1 MGRNSDRKADAEASP
16 QPILPRAQPA
26 SPTWGDPCESTG
38 AIDGLGRTED
48 ETSDQLSL
56 ISLPTAA
63 SIAGVLALIAAWLS
77 LIVVVGGLWL
87 LKTPPPLGAHGATQ
101 GGPAATVWTLT
112 RAPVVA
118 LALAACLTFASV
130 VLAMLVTWVRPLR
143 SLVRATTRLIQ
154 GQWHRPIPQSIA
166 AIAPVQQL
174 AVIYEDLRGSLVE
187 RLRSSTELNLQLESE
202 VARRTAELERRNSE
216 LAALLQRLESTR
228 SEILRNEKLATVGR
242 IGSDVACSI
251 DEPMAVLTSL
261 PPRVAQGF
269 AQLSAMA
276 QTAPAGGIPSAMDA
290 LGRCGSSIEKRDD
303 GSPRS
308 DVATLSEIDAWLAA
322 VIESAASVSHVVRAL
337 RVYARPESLP
347 ASLAPR
353 SPWPAG
359 SGTAPGTNDDEKADP
374 SPTRLPPA

>member
-1 MGRNSDRKADAEASP
+1 MSRQPRPDRATDADGDAHPCMADP
-16 QPILPRAQPA
+16 VDAMDPA
-26 SPTWGDPCESTG
+26 D
-38 AIDGLGRTED
+38 D
-48 ETSDQLSL
+48 ETSEQLSL

-63 SIAGVLALIAAWLS
+63 SVAGVLALIAAWAAVIL
-77 LIVVVGGLWL
+77 VGGGLWL
-87 LKTPPPLGAHGATQ
+87 LGRTGAGDAAEAWSASQGTSIALGSAV
-101 GGPAATVWTLT
+101 PIL
-112 RAPVVA
+112 P
-118 LALAACLTFASV
+118 LALAASLTFASV
-130 VLAMLVTWVRPLR
+130 VLAMIVTWVRPLR
-143 SLVRATTRLIQ
+143 SLVRSTTRLIQ

-290 LGRCGSSIEKRDD
+290 LGGCGSSIEKRDD